1 MWTLRNPSW
10 VSMRPL
16 STSAPHWPACWARRL
31 VREQVVEVCQPSQQR
46 LLAATGMSDDVQMVK
61 IQWCVKEQNQR
72 ECFLWG

>member
-1 MWTLRNPSW
+1 VDIEEPIVGQYASAFHFHATLAG
-10 VSMRPL
+10 VL
-16 STSAPHWPACWARRL
+16 GPAL

-72 ECFLWG
+72 ECLLWG